1 MTKEDIIRG
10 LEYVVEPDLKKN
22 IVEAGLV
29 SNIKIEG
36 NKVSFDLAVSNP
48 AMHNRK
54 RITDACDHYLQM
66 HVNKEIETDIS
77 VSALSSDPNEREDSQ
92 RKYLSEVKHVIAVA
106 SGKGGVGK
114 STITANLAAGLAKQG
129 YKVGLIDADI
139 YGPSMPM
146 MFDTVHEKPGVKDF
160 GDKRMI
166 TPVESPWG
174 VKIISIGYFAD
185 PEQAVVWRGPMATK
199 ALQQMFRD
207 VYWGELD
214 FMLIDLPPGTGDVH
228 LTLVKEAPLTGAIV
242 VSTPQDVALADAKK
256 GVSMFQL
263 KEINVPVLGIVEN
276 MSYFMPEDMPDK
288 KYYIFGKDGAKNLA
302 EDLKVTLLGQIP
314 LVQSVREAGDAGR
327 PAVLQANTPQAK
339 AFEDLTKKVVDVVT
353 RKKQPEMN
361 LN

>member
-1 MTKEDIIRG
+1 MTKGDILKG

-22 IVEAGLV
+22 IVEARLV
-29 SNIKIEG
+29 SNIRIDG
-36 NKVSFDLAVSNP
+36 NKVSFDLAVNNP

-54 RITDACDHYLQM
+54 RITDACEHYLQM
-66 HVNKEIETDIS
+66 HVNKDIEVDIN
-77 VSALSSDPNEREDSQ
+77 VSALSSDPNERPSEQ
-92 RKYLSEVKHVIAVA
+92 RKHLSEVKHVIAVA

-114 STITANLAAGLAKQG
+114 STVTANLATSLVKQG

-146 MFDTVHEKPGVKDF
+146 MFDTVHEKPGVQDVD
-160 GDKRMI
+160 GRRMI

-207 VYWGELD
+207 VYWGDLD

-242 VSTPQDVALADAKK
+242 VSTPQAVALADAKK
-256 GVSMFQL
+256 GVAMF
-263 KEINVPVLGIVEN
+263 KIDEINVPVLGIVEN

-288 KYYIFGKDGAKNLA
+288 KYHIFGKDGAKLLA

-339 AFEDLTKKVVDVVT
+339 AFDDFAQRVIDEVAK
-353 RKKQPEMN
+353 KKQPQMN